1 VIVDP
6 ASVTPGAI
14 YRLMISIIVPR
25 PIAFISTLG
34 ETGVP
39 NLAPFS
45 YFAPLASRPPLVGIS
60 INARAGGP
68 KDTLRNMRASGE
80 FVVNIVDEQL
90 LDRMVQTSG
99 EWPYETNEFELAG
112 IATTPSDIVK
122 APGVAE
128 SPARLECR
136 LEREV
141 SLGDTT
147 LAVGEILRI
156 HVRDEVMVDGLADPL
171 RLRPVGRLGGDG
183 YAVVREVVRRARPKV
198 TPPAT

>member
-1 VIVDP
+1 MIVDP
-6 ASVTPGAI
+6 ASVTPGAV

-25 PIAFISTLG
+25 PIAFVSTLG
-34 ETGVP
+34 EGGIP

-45 YFAPLASRPPLVGIS
+45 YFAPLSSRPPLLAIS
-60 INARAGGP
+60 INARAAGP
-68 KDTLRNMRASGE
+68 KDTLRNLRASGE
-80 FVVNIVDEQL
+80 FVVNIVDEPL

-99 EWPYETNEFELAG
+99 EWPPETNEFEL
-112 IATTPSDIVK
+112 

-141 SLGDTT
+141 PLGDTT
-147 LAVGEILRI
+147 LVVGEILRI
-156 HVRDEVMVDGLADPL
+156 HVRDEVLVDGVADPL

-198 TPPAT
+198 VPPTS

>member
-1 VIVDP
+1 MFVDP
-6 ASVTPGAI
+6 GTVTPGAI

-25 PIAFISTLG
+25 PIAFVSTLG

-45 YFAPLASRPPLVGIS
+45 YFAPLASDPPLIAIS
-60 INARAGGP
+60 INTRADGP
-68 KDTLRNMRASGE
+68 KDTLRNIRASGE
-80 FVVNIVDEQL
+80 FVVNIVDEPL

-112 IATTPSDIVK
+112 IATTPSDLVK

-141 SLGDTT
+141 PLGDTT
-147 LAVGEILRI
+147 LVIGQIQRI
-156 HVRDEVMVDGLADPL
+156 HVRDEIVVDGLADAL
-171 RLRPVGRLGGDG
+171 RLRPVGRLGGNG
-183 YAVVREVVRRARPKV
+183 YTVVREVVRRDRPRVARP
-198 TPPAT
+198 TT